1 MVLINLPHSLS
12 TVRRYATVKEVRAHS
27 GKGDA
32 AVHKVVGIVV
42 ALPCCGMEAIA
53 SVTSGVWALYGGSL
67 VDLVERDPA
76 PDPGRGSGES
86 ELASDA
92 LKGRASRSLRPRP

>member
-1 MVLINLPHSLS
+1 VVLINLPHSLS

-32 AVHKVVGIVV
+32 EVVGIVV

-53 SVTSGVWALYGGSL
+53 SVTSGVWAPYGGSL

-76 PDPGRGSGES
+76 PDPGRGSGEL

-92 LKGRASRSLRPRP
+92 LRGRASRSLRPRP